1 MFTFFTVD
9 ATSSPDVSWSA
20 FDLSLEGCLKERRK
34 MGRGGIAKKDLKTSI
49 HPEERIIFIFF
60 RIKLEEKSA
69 EGEFKEDSKEET

>member
-1 MFTFFTVD
+1 
-9 ATSSPDVSWSA
+9 
-20 FDLSLEGCLKERRK
+20 

-49 HPEERIIFIFF
+49 LPEERIIFIFF